1 LWLSER
7 LAGCGLALQCP
18 DLNEPDFSTLTVTRM
33 IDRVEAE
40 MRRLQPG
47 PVCLIGSSLG
57 AFVAV
62 QVAGRCAAGTPWP
75 VRHLVLLAPAF
86 DFPEECERILGPEAF
101 ARWRTTGR
109 VEAFHYAYG
118 ERRTLR
124 YRLYEDA
131 RRYDPFAAALRIPVL
146 IIQGRFD
153 RSVDVRAVE
162 RFAREQSDV
171 TLQMVDDDHQ
181 LLRSL
186 DVIWRGV
193 SEALR
198 LTGHE
203 DRRGGS
209 RPPAAGSRAGH
220 DRPEGDC

>member
-1 LWLSER
+1 VHVFYIHGFGSSPRSSKATWLSDR
-7 LAGCGLALQCP
+7 LADHGLALQCP

-40 MRRLQPG
+40 MRRLPPG

-62 QVAGRCAAGTPWP
+62 QVAARCAPGTPWP
-75 VRHLVLLAPAF
+75 VEHLVLLAPAF

-109 VEAFHYAYG
+109 VEAFHHAYG
-118 ERRTLR
+118 ETRTLL
-124 YRLYEDA
+124 YGLYEDA
-131 RRYDPFAAALRIPVL
+131 KRYDPFAAAIAIPILV
-146 IIQGRFD
+146 IQGRLD
-153 RSVDVRAVE
+153 RAVDVGEVE
-162 RFAREQSDV
+162 RFARERSGV

-181 LLRSL
+181 LLQSL

-193 SEALR
+193 SGELG
-198 LTGHE
+198 LSG
-203 DRRGGS
+203 RGGG
-209 RPPAAGSRAGH
+209 RRA
-220 DRPEGDC
+220 